1 MTPNLKTIAT
11 LLIVAGA
18 LALIYRGFTYTRL
31 RDVDIGPVDV
41 QYEDRETLYIPVWA
55 GVAAIGVGTL
65 LLLSR
70 RHA

>member
-1 MTPNLKTIAT
+1 MLNLKTIAAV
-11 LLIVAGA
+11 LIAAGA

-31 RDVDIGPVDV
+31 RNVDVGPVDV
-41 QYEDRETLYIPVWA
+41 LYEDEETLYIPVWA

-65 LLLSR
+65 MLLTR